1 MQPVLQ
7 EAVFEFSVL
16 QKEKLIH
23 DLIIIV
29 LNRSHFWLQGILPA
43 VY

>member
-7 EAVFEFSVL
+7 EAVFEPSVL
-16 QKEKLIH
+16 QKENSIR

-29 LNRSHFWLQGILPA
+29 LNHSHFWLQGILPA
-43 VY
+43 AY